1 MKVKIQNKIINIEP
15 KWDNPYKWL
24 AVDPD
29 GFILLF
35 TDKPTYYAN
44 EWLEANEVLDKMEV
58 VGRAFYGKVANTEQ
72 MVYRLEDIKVS
83 EEPKSK
89 PHQSFHEAFEEMLQN
104 APAKQKPEMTPKEA
118 YDAAD
123 SLPNDTIDKFT
134 RELFRKEFN
143 KRIMKHATFLRLD
156 NGFILLVSK
165 EWLNK
170 FTYLTFDDKH
180 QIMRL
185 HVQQPTRLDNGVWHA
200 DGEQLAVKLNC
211 KPRSLMFFTDTLC
224 RIEVLINKTKNYR
237 IVELKGDGKTL
248 LASVPAHLI
257 REGYEWISLNKD
269 GGILAHKEKPYTA
282 MSVCWVSSGS
292 KLINTAFPLDEET
305 SEKWKTYIAKIS
317 DCEVIQ
323 HETVDTAKDA
333 ADTLIDFQQKLLAE
347 KDKSLEE
354 SFIREAI
361 YWLSRKDIEIRSTV
375 GSVTCIKDKSQN
387 KDIIKI
393 FNNVKVVEFHSDKGI
408 LALRVFDDNL
418 YSFFSSDDLKEVS
431 KDQFVK
437 VQDYNEV
444 TKKFVEFLVDFSKQ
458 KGE

>member
-1 MKVKIQNKIINIEP
+1 MKVKIKNKIINIEP
-15 KWDNPYKWL
+15 KWNKPYKWL

-29 GFILLF
+29 GIISLF
-35 TDKPTYYAN
+35 TDKPVFYAN
-44 EWLEANEVLDKMEV
+44 EWLEANEVLDEMEV
-58 VGRAFYGKVANTEQ
+58 VGRAFDGKVTNAEQ
-72 MVYRLEDIKVS
+72 MLYLLDDIQVP
-83 EEPKSK
+83 EESK
-89 PHQSFHEAFEEMLQN
+89 HQSFHEAFEKMLQN
-104 APAKQKPEMTPKEA
+104 VAAKQKPDMTPKEA
-118 YDAAD
+118 CTTTY
-123 SLPNDTIDKFT
+123 SLPNDTIDTLTK
-134 RELFRKEFN
+134 ELFRKAFHN
-143 KRIMKHATFLRLD
+143 RIMKHATFLRLD

-170 FTYLTFDDKH
+170 FTYLTFDGKH

-185 HVQQPTRLDNGVWHA
+185 HVQEPTRLDNGVWHA
-200 DGEQLAVKLNC
+200 DGEQFAVKLDC
-211 KPRSLMFFTDTLC
+211 KPREVMFYTGTPYL
-224 RIEVLINKTKNYR
+224 IEVLINKTKNYR
-237 IVELKGDGKTL
+237 IVELKGEGKPI
-248 LASVPAHLI
+248 LASVPVHLI

-269 GGILAHKEKPYTA
+269 GGIFAHKEKPYTA

-305 SEKWKTYIAKIS
+305 NEKWRTYIAKIS

-323 HETVDTAKDA
+323 HETIDTPDSPE
-333 ADTLIDFQQKLLAE
+333 DILIDFQQKLLAE

-408 LALRVFDDNL
+408 LSLRVFDDNL

-444 TKKFVEFLVDFSKQ
+444 TKKFVEFLVSFGKE

>member
-29 GFILLF
+29 GLISLF
-35 TDKPTYYAN
+35 TDKPTFYAN
-44 EWLEANEVLDKMEV
+44 EWLESNEVLDKMEV
-58 VGRAFYGKVANTEQ
+58 VGRAFYGKVANAEQ

-89 PHQSFHEAFEEMLQN
+89 PKHQSFHEAFEEMLQN
-104 APAKQKPEMTPKEA
+104 AAAKQKPDMTPKEA
-118 YDAAD
+118 YDATD
-123 SLPNDTIDKFT
+123 SLPNDTIDKLT
-134 RELFRKEFN
+134 SELFRKAFN

-156 NGFILLVSK
+156 NGFILFVSK

-170 FTYLTFDDKH
+170 FTHLTFDDKH

-185 HVQQPTRLDNGVWHA
+185 HVQEPTRLDNGVWHA

-224 RIEVLINKTKNYR
+224 RIEDLINKTKNYR

-333 ADTLIDFQQKLLAE
+333 ADTLIDFQQKLLAK

-354 SFIREAI
+354 SFIRDAI
-361 YWLSRKDIEIRSTV
+361 YCLSRKDIEIRGTV
-375 GSVTCIKDKSQN
+375 GRVTCIKDKSQN

-393 FNNVKVVEFHSDKGI
+393 FNNVKVVEFHSDRGI
-408 LALRVFDDNL
+408 LALRVFDDGL
-418 YSFFSSDDLKEVS
+418 YSFFSTDDLKEVS

-444 TKKFVEFLVDFSKQ
+444 TKNFVEFLVNFSNK
-458 KGE
+458 E

>member
-1 MKVKIQNKIINIEP
+1 MKVQIQNQIIEFEP
-15 KWDNPYKWL
+15 KWSEPYEWI
-24 AVDPD
+24 AINQNGV
-29 GFILLF
+29 ISIF
-35 TDKPTYYAN
+35 TDKPTFYGN
-44 EWLEANEVLDKMEV
+44 EWIEGDEINDAMETLDQK
-58 VGRAFYGKVANTEQ
+58 FNGKITNAWQ
-72 MVYRLEDIKVS
+72 MVYRLEDIKVT

-89 PHQSFHEAFEEMLQN
+89 HQSFHEAFEEMLQN
-104 APAKQKPEMTPKEA
+104 AAAKQKPDMTPKEV
-118 YDAAD
+118 YDATD
-123 SLPNDTIDKFT
+123 SLQNDTIDNRI
-134 RELFRKEFN
+134 RELARKEFHN
-143 KRIMKHATFLRLD
+143 RIMEHATFLRLD
-156 NGFILLVSK
+156 NGFILFVSK

-185 HVQQPTRLDNGVWHA
+185 HVQEPTRLDNGVWHA

-224 RIEVLINKTKNYR
+224 RIEDLINKTKNYR

-269 GGILAHKEKPYTA
+269 GGILVHKEKPYTA

-292 KLINTAFPLDEET
+292 KLINTAFPLDKET

-333 ADTLIDFQQKLLAE
+333 ADTLIYFQQKLLAE
-347 KDKSLEE
+347 KDKALEE

-408 LALRVFDDNL
+408 LVLRVFDDNL
-418 YSFFSSDDLKEVS
+418 YSFFSTDDLKEVD

-444 TKKFVEFLVDFSKQ
+444 IKKFVEFLVSFGKE

>member
-15 KWDNPYKWL
+15 KWNKPYKWL

-29 GFILLF
+29 GIISLF
-35 TDKPTYYAN
+35 TDKPTFYAN
-44 EWLEANEVLDKMEV
+44 EWLEANEVLDEMEV
-58 VGRAFYGKVANTEQ
+58 VGRAFDGEVTNAEQ
-72 MVYRLEDIKVS
+72 MLYRLDDIQLK
-83 EEPKSK
+83 EEAK
-89 PHQSFHEAFEEMLQN
+89 HQSFHEAFEEMLQN
-104 APAKQKPEMTPKEA
+104 VAAKQKPEMTPKEA
-118 YDAAD
+118 YDARR
-123 SLPNDTIDKFT
+123 SLSNDTINDLTMELT
-134 RELFRKEFN
+134 RKAFN
-143 KRIMKHATFLRLD
+143 NRIMEHATFLRLD
-156 NGFILLVSK
+156 NGFIVLVDK
-165 EWLNK
+165 EWLKK

-185 HVQQPTRLDNGVWHA
+185 HVQEPTRLDNGVWHA

-224 RIEVLINKTKNYR
+224 RIEDLINKTKNYR
-237 IVELKGDGKTL
+237 IVELKGDGKIL
-248 LASVPAHLI
+248 LVSIPVNLI

-292 KLINTAFPLDEET
+292 KLINTAFPVDEET

-323 HETVDTAKDA
+323 HEAIDSPK
-333 ADTLIDFQQKLLAE
+333 DTLDLLIDYQQKLLAE

-354 SFIREAI
+354 SFIRDAI
-361 YWLSRKDIEIRSTV
+361 YWLSRKDIERRSTV
-375 GSVTCIKDKSQN
+375 GRVTCIKDKSQN

-408 LALRVFDDNL
+408 LALRIFDGGL
-418 YSFFSSDDLKEVS
+418 YSFFSTDDLKEVD
-431 KDQFVK
+431 KDQFAK

-444 TKKFVEFLVDFSKQ
+444 TKKFVEFLVDFSNK
-458 KGE
+458 E

>member
-15 KWDNPYKWL
+15 KWNKPYKWL

-29 GFILLF
+29 GIISLF
-35 TDKPTYYAN
+35 TDKPTFYAN
-44 EWLEANEVLDKMEV
+44 EWLEANEVLDEMEV
-58 VGRAFYGKVANTEQ
+58 VGRAFDGEVTNAEQ
-72 MVYRLEDIKVS
+72 MLYRLDDIQLK
-83 EEPKSK
+83 EEAK
-89 PHQSFHEAFEEMLQN
+89 HQSFHEAFEEMLQN
-104 APAKQKPEMTPKEA
+104 VAAKQKPEMTPKEA
-118 YDAAD
+118 YDARR
-123 SLPNDTIDKFT
+123 SLSNDTINDLTMELT
-134 RELFRKEFN
+134 RKAFN
-143 KRIMKHATFLRLD
+143 NRIMEHATFLRLD
-156 NGFILLVSK
+156 NGFIVLVDK
-165 EWLNK
+165 EWLKK

-185 HVQQPTRLDNGVWHA
+185 HVQEPTRLDNGVWHA

-224 RIEVLINKTKNYR
+224 RIEDLINKTKNYR
-237 IVELKGDGKTL
+237 IVELKGDGKIL
-248 LASVPAHLI
+248 LVSIPVNLI

-292 KLINTAFPLDEET
+292 KLINTAFPVDEET

-323 HETVDTAKDA
+323 HEAIDSPK
-333 ADTLIDFQQKLLAE
+333 DTLDLLIDYQQKLLAK

-354 SFIREAI
+354 SFIRDAI
-361 YWLSRKDIEIRSTV
+361 YWLSRKDIESRSTV
-375 GSVTCIKDKSQN
+375 GRVTCIKDKSQN

-408 LALRVFDDNL
+408 LALRIFDGGL
-418 YSFFSSDDLKEVS
+418 YSFFSTDDLKEVD
-431 KDQFVK
+431 KDQFAK

-444 TKKFVEFLVDFSKQ
+444 TKKFVEFLVDFSNK
-458 KGE
+458 E